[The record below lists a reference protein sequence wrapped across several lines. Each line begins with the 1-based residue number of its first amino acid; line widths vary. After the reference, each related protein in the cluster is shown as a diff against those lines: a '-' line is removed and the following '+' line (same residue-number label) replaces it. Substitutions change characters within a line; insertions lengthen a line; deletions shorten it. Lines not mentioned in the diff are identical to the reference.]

1 MNELLTYKACVL
13 CEQEFHETKK
23 KVHTNKY
30 LHKINMSTQKYL
42 PVLAGYQNLAK
53 SEL

>member
-1 MNELLTYKACVL
+1 MK
-13 CEQEFHETKK
+13 QKQS
-23 KVHTNKY
+23 HTNKY
-30 LHKINMSTQKYL
+30 LHKINTSTQKYL